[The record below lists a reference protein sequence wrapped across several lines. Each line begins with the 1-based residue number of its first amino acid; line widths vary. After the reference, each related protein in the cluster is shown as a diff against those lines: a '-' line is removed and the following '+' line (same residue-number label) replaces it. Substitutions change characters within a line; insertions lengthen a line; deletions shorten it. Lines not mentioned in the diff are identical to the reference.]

1 MARYKIG
8 RKIRRYRE
16 IANIVIKYGFGYLLE
31 KAHLKLSIL
40 PIRKKNQ
47 ILSPAVR
54 LRKMLEELGPT
65 FIKMGQILSTRP
77 DLVPIEY
84 LKELEKLQDSTE
96 PVEYEKIKDVLEKNL
111 KCKIEDTFD
120 YFDEKPIASASIS
133 QVHIASY
140 KKEKVAVK
148 IQKPEIGEKIF
159 LDMGILY
166 DIAQLIER
174 FVKEASIYRPVK
186 IVEEFEKSV
195 RKELDFSYEGRNI
208 QRFRKNF
215 SSYENIIIP
224 DVYKELTGTKVLTLQ
239 FIEGVKI
246 TEIDKINSIDRKK
259 LAQQGTEIIL
269 KQIFQDGFFHAD
281 PHPGNI
287 LVTKEGKFC
296 LLDFGIVGRL
306 TEEEKLQII
315 SLLSGAIK
323 ANSEK
328 IIKTLEAMGSYQ
340 AEEID
345 KRKLEREIDD
355 YIEKYRD
362 ISLREINID
371 VLFDEIFSIMRKYRI
386 SVPANFSLLAKAI
399 LTLEGVA
406 TIIYPEYN
414 ISEYLQ
420 TYVLDFIEKKEK
432 VKGILKDTLRNISS
446 TYDILK
452 ELPETVE
459 ASLKMLK
466 KGYINVA
473 FEHKGLQN
481 LTSTID
487 KSSSRVAF
495 SLIISA
501 ILVSSS
507 LIMVSGK
514 GPKLWGHSAFGV
526 VGFIVSGIFGIYLII
541 SIIRNI
547 RIMK

>member
-1 MARYKIG
+1 
-8 RKIRRYRE
+8 
-16 IANIVIKYGFGYLLE
+16 
-31 KAHLKLSIL
+31 
-40 PIRKKNQ
+40 
-47 ILSPAVR
+47 
-54 LRKMLEELGPT
+54 
-65 FIKMGQILSTRP
+65 
-77 DLVPIEY
+77 
-84 LKELEKLQDSTE
+84 
-96 PVEYEKIKDVLEKNL
+96 
-111 KCKIEDTFD
+111 
-120 YFDEKPIASASIS
+120 
-133 QVHIASY
+133 
-140 KKEKVAVK
+140 
-148 IQKPEIGEKIF
+148 
-159 LDMGILY
+159 
-166 DIAQLIER
+166 
-174 FVKEASIYRPVK
+174 
-186 IVEEFEKSV
+186 
-195 RKELDFSYEGRNI
+195 
-208 QRFRKNF
+208 
-215 SSYENIIIP
+215 
-224 DVYKELTGTKVLTLQ
+224 
-239 FIEGVKI
+239 
-246 TEIDKINSIDRKK
+246 
-259 LAQQGTEIIL
+259 
-269 KQIFQDGFFHAD
+269 
-281 PHPGNI
+281 
-287 LVTKEGKFC
+287 
-296 LLDFGIVGRL
+296 
-306 TEEEKLQII
+306 
-315 SLLSGAIK
+315 
-323 ANSEK
+323 
-328 IIKTLEAMGSYQ
+328 
-340 AEEID
+340 
-345 KRKLEREIDD
+345 
-355 YIEKYRD
+355 
-362 ISLREINID
+362 
-371 VLFDEIFSIMRKYRI
+371 MRKYKI